1 MTQSI
6 NDLIMN
12 LDTTLANYEFN
23 TVEPTTESLRDYLQA
38 ELLNFH
44 DIRKPYDNKQM
55 FDVDID
61 DYTVTIHYYK
71 EPSDIPTDAI
81 QLGVCFYMYPDVEV
95 AEPCYLGMRDIVQVY
110 DTNYNKQYAIV
121 AE

>member
-1 MTQSI
+1 
-6 NDLIMN
+6 MN

-23 TVEPTTESLRDYLQA
+23 TAEPTLESLRDYLQA

-44 DIRKPYDNKQM
+44 DIRKPYDKEQM

-61 DYTVTIHYYK
+61 DYTVTIHYIQ
-71 EPSDIPTDAI
+71 EPMNIPAKAI
-81 QLGVCFYMYPDVEV
+81 QLGVCFYMYPNVEI
-95 AEPCYLGMRDIVQVY
+95 AEPSYLGIRDIVQVY
-110 DTNYNKQYAIV
+110 NTNYNKQYAIV